1 LIFWRC
7 LLASL
12 TISQLDDDTCERL
25 RVRAIQNGVSIEEEA
40 RQIITRVVSAPER
53 IGDLFR
59 EIFGSAE
66 VSDLELPLRAPH
78 DPVDLEDERSLEETA
93 YLLRSPKNAK
103 RLTEAIAEFER
114 GGTEPE

>member
-1 LIFWRC
+1 M
-7 LLASL
+7 ASL
-12 TISQLDDDTCERL
+12 RISRLDDETYERL

-40 RQIITRVVSAPER
+40 RQIITRAVSAPER

-66 VSDLELPLRAPH
+66 LSDLELPPREPY
-78 DPVDLEDERSLEETA
+78 DPVDLEDEKDLETA

-103 RLTEAIAEFER
+103 RLTEAITELECG
-114 GGTEPE
+114 GGTETE